1 MTEFRCP
8 FCNGELELKAKQE
21 PKKPFRYPK
30 EFNEY
35 WKYTSGFGG
44 SKRDVYEW
52 WKITKPKAAEVVV
65 FPGDQE

>member
-30 EFNEY
+30 EFIKFWYQPHNRILG
-35 WKYTSGFGG
+35 K
-44 SKRDVYEW
+44 SKREMYEIWKDTQGGDV
-52 WKITKPKAAEVVV
+52 IV
-65 FPGDQE
+65 FEPSE